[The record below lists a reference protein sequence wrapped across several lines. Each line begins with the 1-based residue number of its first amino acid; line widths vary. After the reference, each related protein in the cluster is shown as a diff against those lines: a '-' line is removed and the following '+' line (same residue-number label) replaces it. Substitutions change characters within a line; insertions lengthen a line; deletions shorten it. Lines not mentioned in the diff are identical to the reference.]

1 MKKNKLFSGR
11 GISARTRA
19 GYELQVQRAYLKT
32 RIKSLKSQGLL
43 KFSSLKDV
51 NPAFFKAKGTVE
63 EIQAQTEQIKKL
75 LESPLSSAW
84 DIKMKRGKLTPRQP
98 AQPARP
104 SRPPEPEPAP
114 EPDRPSRPGVSYD
127 EEDEDVDFEKWDEDF
142 GDGYHGDT
150 SGADTGGYGPEAPTT
165 GPGAHDR
172 YSDIMDMIPE
182 DERDDIREEYD
193 SQDVFWIGDTMI
205 NEDMSID
212 EARDAFDR
220 QKERRLKELEPER
233 SPEPF

>member
-1 MKKNKLFSGR
+1 MKKNKLFSGE
-11 GISARTRA
+11 GLSAIQRA
-19 GYELQVQRAYLKT
+19 SYELIVQRAYLRDRLKK
-32 RIKSLKSQGLL
+32 IKSEGLL

-51 NPAFFKAKGTVE
+51 NPAIFKAKGTVE

-75 LESPLSSAW
+75 LASPLSSAW
-84 DIKMKRGKLTPRQP
+84 DIKMKRGKLTPRRP
-98 AQPARP
+98 APPLTPPGPETVPEPPRRPRPPA
-104 SRPPEPEPAP
+104 PEPEP
-114 EPDRPSRPGVSYD
+114 D
-127 EEDEDVDFEKWDEDF
+127 EDEDY
-142 GDGYHGDT
+142 GD
-150 SGADTGGYGPEAPTT
+150 GGYGDGGGAGIDVGPDFVPEAPTT

-220 QKERRLKELEPER
+220 QRERRLEELEPER